1 MFDKNDKTLFAMRV
15 ICIVTI
21 IVLAAISTAIG
32 ILLIVAG
39 YVGAGIILIALFL
52 FCCWLFWVY
61 NRLHISYLCDIKLIR
76 NKLYGV
82 ENGRIRQLY
91 TDDEYSA
98 DEELR
103 DLTNDEEREA
113 RRNRSDERDFKNYG
127 ESLERLHAAG
137 AIHDSEYEKL
147 AELFYYGNDDGAS
160 AAAVIKEITALYVKF
175 YTHKMDRD
183 QYESSKRELL
193 SGLGE

>member
-21 IVLAAISTAIG
+21 IVLAAISTALG

-52 FCCWLFWVY
+52 FFCWLLWVY

-82 ENGRIRQLY
+82 ENGRLRQLY

-137 AIHDSEYEKL
+137 AIYDGEYEKL

-160 AAAVIKEITALYVKF
+160 AAAVIKEIAALYVKF
-175 YTHKMDRD
+175 YTHKMDRG